1 MKKLYLLFSL
11 LLLTELSAHAQLQ
24 FYYDIPGGPAEVLDF
39 KGNRLL
45 FWRDSAYH
53 IHQLNTSDII
63 DIPLNSPPAFAEK
76 QIKRGWLTDS
86 GAFLTT
92 ASTVAGMVALYEW
105 RGNELTEIEKQATSV
120 EVGGNYALFTS
131 WGYFYHKRPQ
141 EEVVRVSTNPG
152 TFAMSPEG
160 WYLYSLND
168 TLYKY
173 QNGNTTAFATGE
185 TTAERFLYVEI
196 DKQQVLYMM
205 EKAQQSPTLY
215 LYNGITTDTV
225 AVLRGVHQQV
235 FPKRQ
240 YHLNNG
246 HVAFVSVDRQGIWPY
261 SVAETN
267 VFVRGA
273 DGGRRLGFQQ
283 IGARNV
289 SYVYP
294 EIWGVNDA
302 GGLLVRKN
310 DYMWQNGFHYT
321 ALDSASRHLVP
332 IVWNGGLIPGIFY
345 NNATWFAAYAD
356 SLYSLFPVAAV
367 PLQPAVTLSANRNI
381 INNNNDTV
389 VLSAH
394 GNAPGLFTFARD
406 AAFTDL
412 FRPESADSVLKLH
425 PSALTKRENDI
436 YVRLRVGDST
446 ATDNIRILK
455 TFLSGIPGKDFDNK
469 SAIFVYPNPF
479 TTQFVVEGLDATKR
493 YKLTLHALNGTVL
506 YTTFANGLHRFTVVP
521 DVSLIK
527 GIYFL
532 EVFDLSTQK
541 IAGGSILLKM

>member
-1 MKKLYLLFSL
+1 MKKLYSFLAL
-11 LLLTELSAHAQLQ
+11 LLLNIWSAQAQPEL
-24 FYYDIPGGPAEVLDF
+24 YYAIPGGPAEVLDF
-39 KGNRLL
+39 KGDRLL

-63 DIPLNSPPAFAEK
+63 DIPLNTPPAFAEK
-76 QIKRGWLTDS
+76 QIKSGWLTDS
-86 GAFLTT
+86 GAFITT
-92 ASTVAGMVALYEW
+92 ASTVPGMVALYEW
-105 RGNELTEIEKQATSV
+105 RNSQLTQIEKQATRV

-141 EEVVRVSTNPG
+141 EEVVKVSGNPG
-152 TFAMSPEG
+152 AFAMSPEG
-160 WYLYSLND
+160 WYLYSIGD

-173 QNGNTTAFATGE
+173 QNGTTTAFATGGQ
-185 TTAERFLYVEI
+185 FLYVETAQ
-196 DKQQVLYMM
+196 QQVLYMM
-205 EKAQQSPTLY
+205 ENAQQPPTLY
-215 LYNGITTDTV
+215 LYNGLTTDTV

-240 YHLNNG
+240 YRLHNG
-246 HVAFVSVDRQGIWPY
+246 HVAFVSVDREGVWPF

-267 VFVRGA
+267 VYVRGA
-273 DGGRRLGFQQ
+273 DGERRLAFKQTGN
-283 IGARNV
+283 RNI

-294 EIWGVNDA
+294 EIWGLNDA
-302 GGLLVRKN
+302 GGLLVKKD

-321 ALDSASRHLVP
+321 ALDSASRHIIPVA
-332 IVWNGGLIPGIFY
+332 WSGGLIPGIFFNY
-345 NNATWFAAYAD
+345 HTWFAAYKD
-356 SLYSLFPVAAV
+356 SIYRVFPAAAV
-367 PLQPAVTLSANRNI
+367 TPVVTLSASRNI

-389 VLSAH
+389 IIAAH
-394 GNAPGLFTFARD
+394 GNAPGHYTFAKD
-406 AAFTDL
+406 AAFTEL
-412 FRPESADSVLKLH
+412 FRPEGTDSVLKLH

-436 YVRLRVGDST
+436 YVRLRIGDSA

-469 SAIFVYPNPF
+469 SAIIVYPNPF
-479 TTQFVVEGLDATKR
+479 TTQFVVEGLDASKQYR
-493 YKLTLHALNGTVL
+493 LTLHALNGTVL
-506 YTTFANGLHRFTVVP
+506 YTRVTNGLHRVTVVP
-521 DVSLIK
+521 DVSLRK